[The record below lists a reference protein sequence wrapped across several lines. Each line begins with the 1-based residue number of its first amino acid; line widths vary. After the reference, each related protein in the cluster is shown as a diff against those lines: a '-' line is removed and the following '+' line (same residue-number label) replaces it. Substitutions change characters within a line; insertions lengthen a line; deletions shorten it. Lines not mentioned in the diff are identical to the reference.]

1 VTAVAERAAG
11 AHNDVSPL
19 DRLGRLVLRRPVVIV
34 ATLVVPLAALLVAMH
49 RERWFPAG
57 DLAQAE
63 LHVRGFFRHPP
74 LVGAAGRI
82 GTLERQGS
90 HPGPSMWL
98 ALLPTYLVFGRS
110 AYGLMVAMVV
120 LHTASV
126 TAAVWLA
133 RKIGG
138 AALAIATFGALVVA
152 LHAAGPQFL
161 VQPWNPWAAIVPFVV
176 FLLLVTRVVEG
187 HLRSAPWAVLVG
199 SHCVQSHVGYALLV
213 GGLLAGALV
222 VVIVRWRHE
231 VRREAVGTSS
241 PILPILWSV
250 GALAV
255 AWLPPVVDQLRRDP
269 GNLRILW
276 DHFGD
281 PDEPS
286 VGLWAAIK
294 AFAGEFNVVG
304 GWLTGPRQP
313 TETPFWPGF
322 LLMVAA
328 FVAAFV
334 LNIRRRREPLI
345 ALQGVV
351 SAAALI
357 GIVSIARVFGDFY
370 DYVIRW
376 TWMITVAAAATIL
389 TTMWRELRT
398 VRVRSIEPRMARA
411 ALACAGA
418 VAVAIAATAMTVND
432 ATADIPA
439 RRDSRLIGG
448 VSPAVADALDP
459 AGRYLVRWHDPMSL
473 GGVGFGMLLELE
485 RRGYTAGVDQWG
497 SAAALPHRVMPEETA
512 SDVLW
517 VVTGVK
523 PIADFRARADAVE
536 LGWFDQRTPA
546 EQERSAQLRAQL
558 EARLA
563 EVGRAELIAT
573 IDTQYGIAPLVIGNV
588 GVPQDVKDLAGAYDD
603 LREPIAVF
611 KVPPFSPL
619 YP

>member
-1 VTAVAERAAG
+1 MTAVAERSAG
-11 AHNDVSPL
+11 TDERGSPL
-19 DRLGRLVLRRPVVIV
+19 RRSGRLVLRHPLLIV
-34 ATLVVPLAALLVAMH
+34 ATLVVPLVALLVAMH
-49 RERWFPAG
+49 RERWFPTG

-63 LHVRGFFRHPP
+63 LHVRGFFGHPP

-120 LHTASV
+120 LHAASA

-138 AALAIATFGALVVA
+138 AALAIATFGAIVVA

-161 VQPWNPWAAIVPFVV
+161 VQPWNPWAAIVPFLV
-176 FLLLVTRVVEG
+176 FLLLVTRVVDR
-187 HLRSAPWAVLVG
+187 HLASAPWAVLVG

-213 GGLLAGALV
+213 GGLLAGALAL
-222 VVIVRWRHE
+222 VIVRWRRDL
-231 VRREAVGTSS
+231 RRDLDDGSS
-241 PILPILWSV
+241 PVRPILWSV
-250 GALAV
+250 GVLAL
-255 AWLPPVVDQLRRDP
+255 AWLPPVIDQLRRDP

-304 GWLTGPRQP
+304 GWVAGTRQP
-313 TETPFWPGF
+313 TEAPFWPGF
-322 LLMVAA
+322 VLMVAA

-334 LNIRRRREPLI
+334 LNVRRRREPLV
-345 ALQGVV
+345 AFQAVV

-376 TWMITVAAAATIL
+376 VWMISVAAAAAIL
-389 TTMWRELRT
+389 TTAWRELRT
-398 VRVRSIEPRMARA
+398 VRTRTIEPRVARTA
-411 ALACAGA
+411 FA
-418 VAVAIAATAMTVND
+418 VAGSLAVLLAATAMTVNG
-432 ATADIPA
+432 ATAEIPA
-439 RRDSRLIGG
+439 RRDSRLVGG
-448 VSPAVADALDP
+448 VTPTVADALVP
-459 AGRYLVRWHDPMSL
+459 AERYLVRWHDPMSL
-473 GGVGFGMLLELE
+473 GGVGYGVLLELE
-485 RRGYTAGVDQWG
+485 RRGYTVGVDPWG
-497 SAAALPHRVMPEETA
+497 SAAALPHRVMPEQTA
-512 SDVLW
+512 GAVLW
-517 VVTGVK
+517 VVTGAK
-523 PIADFRARADAVE
+523 PIADFQARPDAIE

-563 EVGRAELIAT
+563 EVGRPELIPT
-573 IDTQYGIAPLVIGNV
+573 IDTQYGIAPLVIGDV

-611 KVPPFSPL
+611 VVPPFSPL

>member
-1 VTAVAERAAG
+1 MTAVAERIADTGAA
-11 AHNDVSPL
+11 SPL
-19 DRLGRLVLRRPVVIV
+19 TRVGRVVLRRPVLIV
-34 ATLVVPLAALLVAMH
+34 GALLVPLVALLVAMH
-49 RERWFPAG
+49 RERWFPSG

-98 ALLPTYLVFGRS
+98 VLLPTYVVFGRS

-120 LHTASV
+120 LHTVSV
-126 TAAVWLA
+126 AAAVWLA
-133 RKIGG
+133 RKVGG
-138 AALAIATFGALVVA
+138 AALAIATFGAIVVA

-161 VQPWNPWAAIVPFVV
+161 VQPWNPWAAIVPFLV
-176 FLLLVTRVVEG
+176 FLLLVTRVVGG
-187 HLRSAPWAVLVG
+187 HLTSAPWAVLVG

-222 VVIVRWRHE
+222 VVIVRWRHDI
-231 VRREAVGTSS
+231 RHGAVGRRS
-241 PILPILWSV
+241 PLAPILWSAGV
-250 GALAV
+250 LV
-255 AWLPPVVDQLRRDP
+255 LAWLPPLIDQLRRDP

-281 PDEPS
+281 PEEPS
-286 VGLWAAIK
+286 VGLWAAVK

-304 GWLTGPRQP
+304 GWMTGPRQP

-334 LNIRRRREPLI
+334 LNVRRRREPLV
-345 ALQGVV
+345 AFQGVI

-376 TWMITVAAAATIL
+376 TWMITAAAAAAIL
-389 TTMWRELRT
+389 TTMWRELSS
-398 VRVRSIEPRMARA
+398 VRIRSIEPRVARA
-411 ALACAGA
+411 VFAGA
-418 VAVAIAATAMTVND
+418 GAIAVLIAAAAMTVND
-432 ATADIPA
+432 ATAEIPA
-439 RRDSRLIGG
+439 RRDSRLVGG
-448 VSPAVADALDP
+448 VSPAVADGLDD
-459 AGRYLVRWHDPMSL
+459 AERYLVRWHDPMSL
-473 GGVGFGMLLELE
+473 GGVGYGVLLELE
-485 RRGYTAGVDQWG
+485 RRGYTVGVDPWG

-512 SDVLW
+512 SAVLW
-517 VVTGVK
+517 VVTGAK
-523 PIADFRARADAVE
+523 PIADFQARPDAVE
-536 LGWFDQRTPA
+536 LGWFDQRTPE
-546 EQERSAQLRAQL
+546 EQQRSAQLRARL

-563 EVGRAELIAT
+563 EVGRPELIAT
-573 IDTQYGIAPLVIGNV
+573 IDTQYGIAPLVIGDV

-611 KVPPFSPL
+611 VVPPFSPL

>member
-1 VTAVAERAAG
+1 MTAG
-11 AHNDVSPL
+11 I
-19 DRLGRLVLRRPVVIV
+19 VLRRPLVVV
-34 ATLVVPLAALLVAMH
+34 ATLVVPLVALLIAMH
-49 RERWFPAG
+49 RERWFPSG

-63 LHVRGFFRHPP
+63 LHVRGFFGHPP

-98 ALLPTYLVFGRS
+98 ALLPTYLLFGRS

-126 TAAVWLA
+126 VAAVWLA
-133 RKIGG
+133 RRIGG
-138 AALAIATFGALVVA
+138 AALAIAVFGAVVVA

-161 VQPWNPWAAIVPFVV
+161 VQPWNPWAAIVPFLV

-187 HLRSAPWAVLVG
+187 RLACAPWAVLVG

-213 GGLLAGALV
+213 GGLLGGALV
-222 VVIVRWRHE
+222 LVVVRW
-231 VRREAVGTSS
+231 VRDRRRGAPDPRS
-241 PILPILWSV
+241 PIRPILWSA
-250 GALAV
+250 GALAL
-255 AWLPPVVDQLRRDP
+255 AWLPPVIDQLRRDP

-281 PDEPS
+281 PEEPS

-304 GWLTGPRQP
+304 GWVAGARQP
-313 TETPFWPGF
+313 TEAPFWPGF
-322 LLMVAA
+322 LVLVIAFAAA
-328 FVAAFV
+328 FAVNV
-334 LNIRRRREPLI
+334 RRRREPLVAFQAVI
-345 ALQGVV
+345 
-351 SAAALI
+351 SASALI

-376 TWMITVAAAATIL
+376 VWMITVAAVAVIL
-389 TTMWRELRT
+389 TTAWRELRT
-398 VRVRSIEPRMARA
+398 ARIGSLEPRVARA
-411 ALACAGA
+411 LFAAAGA
-418 VAVAIAATAMTVND
+418 VSVLIAGTAMTVND
-432 ATADIPA
+432 ATAEIPS

-448 VSPAVADALDP
+448 VTPAVADALTPD
-459 AGRYLVRWHDPMSL
+459 GRYLVRWHDPMSL
-473 GGVGFGMLLELE
+473 GGVGYGMLLELE
-485 RRGYTAGVDQWG
+485 RRGYDVGVDPWG
-497 SAAALPHRVMPEETA
+497 SAAALPHRVTPEVTA
-512 SDVLW
+512 SAVLW

-523 PIADFRARADAVE
+523 PIADFRARPDAVE
-536 LGWFDQRTPA
+536 LGSFDQRSAA
-546 EQERSAQLRAQL
+546 EQERSAQLRAEL

-563 EVGRAELIAT
+563 EVGRAELIPT
-573 IDTQYGIAPLVIGNV
+573 IDTQYGIAPLVIGST
-588 GVPQDVKDLAGAYDD
+588 GLPQDVKDLAGAYDE

-611 KVPPFSPL
+611 VVPPFSPL